1 MEDKQFVLNFSRS
14 HTEYYNIDGKRC
26 ITYKFFSDKLTDYNN
41 NIFAVYDN
49 EALYSLGLSLYFN
62 KYEELEEYDIDDAFF
77 NIQIRVIWKNLDES
91 IFFLNACVPKFNYGR
106 HRINFVDTAIFKSA
120 MDKEDKEV
128 YDDLLKSIK
137 YLQEHLMD
145 VETVIADIKEI
156 YLYDKEEG

>member
-1 MEDKQFVLNFSRS
+1 MEDKQFVLDFSRS

-26 ITYKFFSDKLTDYNN
+26 ITYKFFSDKLTDYSN

-62 KYEELEEYDIDDAFF
+62 RYEELEEYDVDGFF
-77 NIQIRVIWKNLDES
+77 DIQIRVIWKNLDES
-91 IFFLNACVPKFNYGR
+91 IFFLDACVPKLNYGR
-106 HRINFVDTAIFKSA
+106 HRINFVDTAVFKSA
-120 MDKEDKEV
+120 MDKEE

-145 VETVIADIKEI
+145 IETVIVDIKEI
-156 YLYDKEEG
+156 NLDDEKEG